1 MGALNLHLEDANRDM
16 FIHKT
21 NLSENEA
28 EPHYTL
34 FTPLTLFNT
43 VYPSNCFD
51 YLSTCRANKNII
63 YNVKTTIF
71 VIGRNEHVQ
80 IS

>member
-1 MGALNLHLEDANRDM
+1 MGAFNLHLEEMKTNI
-16 FIHKT
+16 FHHKK

-28 EPHYTL
+28 APHYTL

-63 YNVKTTIF
+63 YITTI
-71 VIGRNEHVQ
+71 VAIGRNEHVQ